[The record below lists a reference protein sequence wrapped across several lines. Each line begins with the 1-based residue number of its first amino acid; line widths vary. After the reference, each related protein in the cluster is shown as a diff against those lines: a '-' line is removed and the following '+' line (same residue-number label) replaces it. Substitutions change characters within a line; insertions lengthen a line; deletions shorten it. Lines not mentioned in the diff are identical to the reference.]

1 MRLINNNTCKGEGMI
16 EVVDNILSKD
26 TLTKV
31 IKHNNKMNM
40 RSLCANS
47 LHNWPEEIIHF
58 SKEVLVY
65 ILDKNS
71 QEFKLI
77 EKDIGKCS
85 SVMYY
90 YWQPGSYIAWHH
102 DKFYQKAVT
111 IYLNDEW
118 NYKDGGLFQYM
129 DKDIKT
135 IIPKYNKGVIQTDLV
150 QHSTTITTTDS
161 PIRKSIQAFMDK
173 EKT

>member
-1 MRLINNNTCKGEGMI
+1 MI

-31 IKHNNKMNM
+31 IEHNNKMNM
-40 RSLCANS
+40 RSLCTNS
-47 LHNWPEEIIHF
+47 LHHWREEIIHF
-58 SKEVLVY
+58 SKEVRIY
-65 ILDKNS
+65 NLDENS
-71 QEFKLI
+71 EEYKLI
-77 EKDIGKCS
+77 EKDVGKCKGIL
-85 SVMYY
+85 YY

-102 DKFYQKAVT
+102 DQMHDKAIT

-135 IIPKYNKGVIQTDLV
+135 IIPKHNRGVIQTGFV
-150 QHSTTITTTDS
+150 EHSTTITTTDA
-161 PIRKSIQAFMDK
+161 PIRKSIQIF
-173 EKT
+173 